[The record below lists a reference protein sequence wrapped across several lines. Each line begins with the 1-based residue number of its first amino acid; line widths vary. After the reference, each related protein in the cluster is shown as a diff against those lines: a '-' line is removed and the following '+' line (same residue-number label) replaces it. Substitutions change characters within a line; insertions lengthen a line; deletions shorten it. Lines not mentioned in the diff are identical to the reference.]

1 MTIYVLLMGG
11 LGNQL
16 FQYAAAY
23 QIGKRLGVEVRII
36 KGAFAHSGRDYRKSI
51 YHRVPS
57 VDSAPRLRVLQLEA
71 FSEWKPE
78 DYSGVEDIIIQG
90 YFQYLPSIQS
100 VIADVCQDLLSV
112 LVPYREKIR
121 SKYKIEN
128 LSSVA
133 FMHVRRGDYLTAP
146 PKTHWIMEPVYYRH
160 ALKNFDPNL
169 RWFVVSDDVAWCKEQ
184 EFTEFPTVEVVD
196 EPDELYGLALMSLCH
211 GGAILANS
219 TYSWWGAMLGA
230 EVAAAAVVYPSKWF
244 FVYTPQLFPAR
255 WIRL

>member
-1 MTIYVLLMGG
+1 MTIYIVLQGG

-23 QIGKRLGVEVRII
+23 QIGKTLVKDVQII
-36 KGAFAHSGRDYRKSI
+36 KAPPAHSGRDYRKAL
-51 YHRVPS
+51 YHRVSS
-57 VDSAPRLRVLQLEA
+57 VDTRPIAPLLQLESFVA
-71 FSEWKPE
+71 WKPE
-78 DYSGVEDIIIQG
+78 DYSRAEDLVIQG
-90 YFQYLPSIQS
+90 YFQYLPAIEP
-100 VIADVCQDLLSV
+100 VIPQIRQDLVSFLA
-112 LVPYREKIR
+112 PYREEIR

-146 PKTHWIMEPVYYRH
+146 PNLHWIMSPLYYMR
-160 ALKNFDPNL
+160 ALKQFDPKL
-169 RWFVVSDDVAWCKEQ
+169 RWCVVSDDVAWCKEQ
-184 EFTEFPTVEVVD
+184 EFTEFPLIEVVD

-211 GGAILANS
+211 GGAILGNS

-230 EVAAAAVVYPSKWF
+230 DVATAPVVYPSYWF
-244 FVYTPQLFPAR
+244 AHEKPNLFPSR